1 MLFILAA
8 TLLTYTM
15 EIPRETEASSSMS
28 GKELGD
34 IYHQAQLAQ
43 SGAYPKEVSQAGSV
57 VQNIF
62 DNLTQSYN
70 EIIDTYRTVF
80 TPDQQSLFQNPQGI
94 GTTNLTDLNINTF
107 MQEFSKQVDSLI
119 DRHAQDWSPDHL
131 FGLRTL
137 KNTLMRDQTVTADIL
152 KTQVATPGSAFRTA
166 LSRLTSTIQQKAP
179 SSYQSYFS
187 VINPTDYP
195 TVTEFYQQLK
205 NREQKIKELISS
217 KAPGAQETAAL
228 AQEYL
233 TVLNIARLPLEIYG
247 YNQVISETL
256 PTATQEFKKQLA
268 QVPTISEQIPTSQGP
283 ATPETTP
290 PGEAT
295 KPTTDIPVKEQPT
308 TPTQPEQQTSVPIER
323 EIPIS
328 QEDIPTS
335 STFQS
340 FIDKLATQ
348 WKKIQ
353 DTIKALGSK
362 IKQSVLTTYNTL
374 NGEIEHTKNWLDDY
388 KDFAKKRENLVQLSS
403 QPLAVQELDDLHKTF
418 VDSIDTFGYAV
429 QQEPFKASIKTQ
441 ESRLYNRLNRLQK
454 NYTTQ
459 VNEITKIQDL
469 AQKIAAIPESSIKE
483 FIGQKAQR
491 QYSKDNNIMWSSADQ
506 ASLDAITQQISPLPT
521 TINYDAEINQAYEII
536 TLRNDLRK
544 AQQKLPET
552 TKQIEQQRDA
562 LLQNVQSITDIN
574 TLADFLKK
582 AGMGNYYNES
592 KRVQANYL
600 DDAQNLIKNNNTQ
613 LQVQQS
619 TLDSLQQQL
628 LSASSDEKPKIMST
642 INITE
647 QQIDYLKGRLDLNQK
662 ELAREAAL
670 QKQQYIENQKN
681 LSAQNIVQAQNNIT
695 ALQENLSKKQILFD
709 QGITNLKTRAQPKV
723 SQQSQAIVNS
733 LKQQIIAVQQEYS
746 KLIDN
751 VLQASKTEYERIIQQ
766 IQILQEELDS
776 LRGK

>member
-1 MLFILAA
+1 
-8 TLLTYTM
+8 
-15 EIPRETEASSSMS
+15 
-28 GKELGD
+28 
-34 IYHQAQLAQ
+34 
-43 SGAYPKEVSQAGSV
+43 
-57 VQNIF
+57 
-62 DNLTQSYN
+62 
-70 EIIDTYRTVF
+70 
-80 TPDQQSLFQNPQGI
+80 
-94 GTTNLTDLNINTF
+94 
-107 MQEFSKQVDSLI
+107 
-119 DRHAQDWSPDHL
+119 
-131 FGLRTL
+131 
-137 KNTLMRDQTVTADIL
+137 
-152 KTQVATPGSAFRTA
+152 FR
-166 LSRLTSTIQQKAP
+166 
-179 SSYQSYFS
+179 
-187 VINPTDYP
+187 
-195 TVTEFYQQLK
+195 
-205 NREQKIKELISS
+205 
-217 KAPGAQETAAL
+217 G
-228 AQEYL
+228 
-233 TVLNIARLPLEIYG
+233 
-247 YNQVISETL
+247 
-256 PTATQEFKKQLA
+256 
-268 QVPTISEQIPTSQGP
+268 TISQ
-283 ATPETTP
+283 
-290 PGEAT
+290 
-295 KPTTDIPVKEQPT
+295 
-308 TPTQPEQQTSVPIER
+308 
-323 EIPIS
+323 
-328 QEDIPTS
+328 
-335 STFQS
+335 
-340 FIDKLATQ
+340 
-348 WKKIQ
+348 
-353 DTIKALGSK
+353 
-362 IKQSVLTTYNTL
+362 
-374 NGEIEHTKNWLDDY
+374 
-388 KDFAKKRENLVQLSS
+388 
-403 QPLAVQELDDLHKTF
+403 
-418 VDSIDTFGYAV
+418 
-429 QQEPFKASIKTQ
+429 
-441 ESRLYNRLNRLQK
+441 
-454 NYTTQ
+454 
-459 VNEITKIQDL
+459 
-469 AQKIAAIPESSIKE
+469 
-483 FIGQKAQR
+483 AQR